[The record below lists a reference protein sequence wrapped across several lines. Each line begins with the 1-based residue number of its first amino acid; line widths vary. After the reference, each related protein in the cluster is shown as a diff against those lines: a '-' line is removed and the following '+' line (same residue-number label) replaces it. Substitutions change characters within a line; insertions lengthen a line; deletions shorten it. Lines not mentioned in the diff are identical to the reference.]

1 MPTEVIMPP
10 IGESVAEGV
19 IVKWLKHEGDTVQ
32 EDEPLVEVE
41 TDKAVV
47 EVPSPASGVVARL
60 LAQEGQPV
68 EIEQPIAIIVREG
81 EELPEAPEPA
91 PPAAEQ
97 LEALAEELTEGLA
110 AERHEPTEEPEEAP
124 RRRVYSPLVQKL
136 AAEHDVDLSLVT
148 GTGIGGR
155 VRKQDVL
162 AFVEQP
168 DAAAPTPAAPA
179 PSAPAAPPARPEE
192 ADELVPLTGMRRAIA
207 DHMIRSKQTSAHVTT
222 VAQVDMTRIVEW
234 RERNRDDFEER
245 EGARLTYMPFIIR
258 ATTDA
263 IAQFPIMN
271 SSMGEDSI
279 AIKKSVHLGVAVAGP
294 QGLLVPAIRH
304 ANHKSIPDLARILAD
319 VAARARDGKLKLDE
333 VQGGTFSI
341 TNPGVYGAILS
352 TPIINQP
359 QAAIL
364 GVEAIQKMP
373 VVINDAIAI
382 RSMMYLCLSY
392 DHRIVDG
399 ATAVQFLQA
408 VRRNLEEFEFLR

>member
-1 MPTEVIMPP
+1 
-10 IGESVAEGV
+10 
-19 IVKWLKHEGDTVQ
+19 
-32 EDEPLVEVE
+32 
-41 TDKAVV
+41 
-47 EVPSPASGVVARL
+47 
-60 LAQEGQPV
+60 
-68 EIEQPIAIIVREG
+68 
-81 EELPEAPEPA
+81 PEP
-91 PPAAEQ
+91 PQ
-97 LEALAEELTEGLA
+97 
-110 AERHEPTEEPEEAP
+110 
-124 RRRVYSPLVQKL
+124 RRVYSPLVQKL

-168 DAAAPTPAAPA
+168 APATPTPAPRAR
-179 PSAPAAPPARPEE
+179 SAPAAPPARPEE
-192 ADELVPLTGMRRAIA
+192 AEQLVPFTGMRRAIA

-222 VAQVDMTRIVEW
+222 VAQVDMTRIVQW
-234 RERNRDDFEER
+234 RERNKPDFEER

-263 IAQFPIMN
+263 IGQFSIMN
-271 SSMGEDSI
+271 SSMTEDGI
-279 AIKKSVHLGVAVAGP
+279 VIKRHVHMGVAVAGP
-294 QGLLVPAIRH
+294 EGLLVPVIRH
-304 ANHKSIPDLARILAD
+304 ADHRSVPELARILAD

-382 RSMMYLCLSY
+382 RAMMYLCLSY

-408 VRRNLEEFEFLR
+408 VRRNLEDFEFLR